1 MIIKFEIDSQDDKFA
16 AVIAALTGA
25 ETKAACKCVKAPE
38 PVEETLATPFP
49 PSPFRPAPAE
59 DNPIVLQSASASTP
73 PVAAEPATVPV
84 PAPQPIAQQVASPV
98 VNAPVPAPAAG
109 KTLEDIKAQLMQLEP
124 TKRVAVLQGILD
136 RLGVAKLSEIP
147 AERLDWVF
155 ATVQAS

>member
-1 MIIKFEIDSQDDKFA
+1 MIIKFELDSQDDKFA
-16 AVIAALTGA
+16 AVIAALTGT
-25 ETKAACKCVKAPE
+25 ETKQCKCAAE
-38 PVEETLATPFP
+38 PKQEVPATPFP
-49 PSPFRPAPAE
+49 PSPFKPASVE
-59 DNPIVLQSASASTP
+59 DNPIVLQSASVPTAP
-73 PVAAEPATVPV
+73 IAAEPAPVPA
-84 PAPQPIAQQVASPV
+84 PAPQPIVQPVASPV